1 MYHSAND
8 TFSIP
13 CNCISDLKCG
23 DEMLQ
28 FFIPSASCVCSF
40 CANHLS
46 ALYPEESSTGD
57 SPVFGNGQKG
67 QVHSIF
73 IQAGT
78 VKGITP
84 HALSCGERAR
94 APPRKRVHQ
103 CAGNGFEP
111 GTNGLQ
117 LFVFRQLDRARNEFC
132 AGLAAELEMRAA
144 APHIALAGTGR
155 PASCLDARHGL
166 RRRVAVGLE

>member
-1 MYHSAND
+1 MPSLKPYQGRTTPNKDFAMYHSAND

-84 HALSCGERAR
+84 TASSSSFFDNLTGRAMSSVPDLLQNLKCAL
-94 APPRKRVHQ
+94 PPR
-103 CAGNGFEP
+103 
-111 GTNGLQ
+111 T
-117 LFVFRQLDRARNEFC
+117 
-132 AGLAAELEMRAA
+132 
-144 APHIALAGTGR
+144 
-155 PASCLDARHGL
+155 
-166 RRRVAVGLE
+166 